1 MRIALARTVSIL
13 GHPLLLLP
21 AASLALAAAGGAP
34 RTQLWLLGSV
44 LGALAILIQAWSWR
58 QVRRGRWQHVDAS
71 QRGERKGLNRF
82 LLGLLLLTTLGV
94 SLVHPLPALA
104 WGLGCAAGMVAAG
117 MVLARWL
124 KLSLHV
130 AFAVFSAALLAGL
143 GPVALAAAS
152 ALAVAVA
159 WSRWVLGR
167 HRPRELL
174 AGAAIG
180 ALAAGVFWSQAPG
193 GA

>member
-1 MRIALARTVSIL
+1 MKIALARTVSIL

-21 AASLALAAAGGAP
+21 AASLTLAAAGGAP

-82 LLGLLLLTTLGV
+82 LLGLLLLATLGV
-94 SLVHPLPALA
+94 SLMHPLPALA

-130 AFAVFSAALLAGL
+130 SFAVFSAALLAGL
-143 GPVALAAAS
+143 GPLVLAAAS

-174 AGAAIG
+174 AGAAVG
-180 ALAAGVFWSQAPG
+180 ALAAGVFWSQVPG